1 MSAIPTQEYTDIK
14 IVECNRLHSE
24 EAKGGNNENYSQ
36 WTNNLQD
43 ILYLEP
49 QDQVSVYGAFIS
61 ERGAGQSSTVEI
73 KGVELGP
80 QTTINYINLS
90 KTLNFPDRLDFNL
103 PSQCSSLIAEEVVET
118 FPVRDDNLRF
128 TINYYIPANAMNSLH
143 LPRRWMYG
151 KPGTARDNY
160 IEVDNITIHGM
171 SWTDYKTDHSGI
183 GNFWFPDDFYY
194 CLPNSDGDTLLKP
207 VNDNSR
213 YTIMVRDVTHF
224 TEQGYYDD
232 GESMPDVD
240 LRDPENAV
248 YRTYKEMKNIE
259 IPAGFNSP
267 EFISTEITRQLQ
279 STVQDK
285 TLVNRRDQNE
295 VYPVAVSKLLESETY
310 KAFTTGNVY
319 DNSIGNFLDYF
330 NLSAQGFTV
339 SSLLY
344 RPSWDN
350 LSGFEWLRQYAFIGC
365 KYPEIYEKGR
375 LINTVDNASGNAS
388 YNGILGNQLYSDYTG
403 GRAGLQLDLTY
414 NKENCKLFKD
424 FFDAQSL
431 YPEIIDNLNDDR
443 SGYIKTYG
451 LNTLDNTRW
460 CHINRETS
468 TTMCLSNPIDLSK
481 SQLGW
486 GGYYIPRTK
495 GPPLSNDPRT
505 FQLRSIFLPLFYDS
519 NQSETFY
526 ENPQTD
532 DHNQYTYGA
541 LGKSTFNKILIYPTR
556 HLNMGYFA
564 NPNFWDYIL
573 FKSLKV
579 EEGRKIGFDLHFNAD
594 AMKYLLPL
602 SGWTIRPDGTSS
614 YAGQGGQFDVP
625 NASGDNRNNALAV
638 PTLNDMNQWKKLLYI
653 GADSPQAVWDGTH
666 FGFSGLHTSMNR
678 SNDWRAGN
686 PAFTTVDLTDDFTDT
701 VYKIHPEELY
711 QDYTPDRMPYV
722 EPYNLSQRITNS
734 GTAITVPRH
743 NMNIERWKIY
753 DMLSGIFI
761 DTIGVPENIW
771 NDTLWGLLGFTYA
784 QFHSNTNNRLVR
796 VGVGNVNDLSVI
808 TTNAEVLESETKIYS
823 TNWAGTPMLN
833 GMITTPTNIFWWD
846 ATYSNIVHQTQIY
859 PSIVHKCGSMVI
871 LAQNLPTRMIRGY
884 YTIRSNILEGT
895 PFIGGKVNN
904 TTLPII
910 GVVDKINGDGDFY
923 FGQESSLSFTITKPI
938 RIASVSISI
947 HDPDGSYA
955 RTSEQSTILFKVT
968 KPKQVVFNVLDQILQ
983 MNKSQQPPGVQRL

>member
-1 MSAIPTQEYTDIK
+1 MNAVPTQEYTDIK

-24 EAKGGNNENYSQ
+24 EAKGGNNENYSL

-43 ILYLEP
+43 ILHLEP
-49 QDQVSVYGAFIS
+49 QDQVSVHGAFIS

-80 QTTINYINLS
+80 QTTIDYINLS
-90 KTLNFPDRLDFNL
+90 KTLHIPDRLDFNL
-103 PSQCSSLIAEEVVET
+103 PSQCSSLIAEEVTET

-128 TINYYIPANAMNSLH
+128 TINYYIPANGHNAIH
-143 LPRRWMYG
+143 LPRRWMFG
-151 KPGTARDNY
+151 KPGDDRLNFTE
-160 IEVDNITIHGM
+160 IDNITIHGM
-171 SWTDYKTDHSGI
+171 SWTDYKTDHNGI

-194 CLPNSDGDTLLKP
+194 CLRNTDGDTLLKP

-224 TEQGYYDD
+224 TDRGYYED
-232 GESMPDVD
+232 GQHMPPVD
-240 LRDPENAV
+240 LRDPENAI
-248 YRTYKEMKNIE
+248 YRTYKEMKNIQ

-279 STVQDK
+279 ATVTDK
-285 TLVNRRDQNE
+285 ILVNRRDEDE
-295 VYPVAVSKLLESETY
+295 VYPVAVSKILESETY
-310 KAFTTGNVY
+310 KAFPTGNIL
-319 DNSIGNFLDYF
+319 DNSLATFLNYF
-330 NLSAQGFTV
+330 NLSGQGYDV

-350 LSGFEWLRQYAFIGC
+350 LSGYEWLRQYAYIGC

-388 YNGILGNQLYSDYTG
+388 YNGILGNQVYSDYTG
-403 GRAGLQLDLTY
+403 GRDGLELDLTY
-414 NKENCKLFKD
+414 NEENCKLFKD
-424 FFDAQSL
+424 FFDAQAL
-431 YPEIIDNLNDDR
+431 YPEIIDKLNDDR
-443 SGYIKTYG
+443 SGYLKLYG

-468 TTMCLSNPIDLSK
+468 TTMCLSNPINLSK

-486 GGYYIPRTK
+486 GGYYVPRTIA
-495 GPPLSNDPRT
+495 PPASGNPRT
-505 FQLRSIFLPLFYDS
+505 FQLRSLLLPLFYDS

-532 DHNQYTYGA
+532 DHNQYTYGG
-541 LGKSTFNKILIYPTR
+541 LGKSSNNKILIYPTR

-564 NPNFWDYIL
+564 YPNFWTYVL
-573 FKSLKV
+573 FYSLKV
-579 EEGRKIGFDLHFNAD
+579 EAGRKIGFDLHFNAD
-594 AMKYLLPL
+594 GMKYMLPL
-602 SGWTIRPDGTSS
+602 SGWTPRPDPTSS
-614 YAGQGGQFDVP
+614 LASQGGQFYIP
-625 NASGDNRNNALAV
+625 NASGDNTNNTTAN
-638 PTLNDMNQWKKLLYI
+638 PTLNELNAWKKLLYI
-653 GADSPQAVWDGTH
+653 GADSPSVSWDGTH
-666 FGFSGLHTSMNR
+666 FGFSGLHTALNR
-678 SNDWRAGN
+678 SNIWTAGN
-686 PAFTTVDLTDDFTDT
+686 PAYQVEESIDFTDT
-701 VYKIHPEELY
+701 VYKINPIELY

-722 EPYNLSQRITNS
+722 DFYNLSQRITTT
-734 GTAITVPRH
+734 GTVIKVPWI
-743 NMNIERWKIY
+743 NMNIEKWKIY

-761 DTIGVPENIW
+761 DTIGVPKHIW
-771 NDTLWGLLGFTYA
+771 NDTLWGLLGFTYE

-833 GMITTPTNIFWWD
+833 GMITTPTNIFGWNAGYTNID
-846 ATYSNIVHQTQIY
+846 HHTATYPPII
-859 PSIVHKCGSMVI
+859 HKCPSMVI

-904 TTLPII
+904 TTMPII

-923 FGQESSLSFTITKPI
+923 TQQESSLSFTITKPL

-955 RTSEQSTILFKVT
+955 RTSEQSTVLFKVT
-968 KPKQVVFNVLDQILQ
+968 KQRQVVFNVLEQILQ
-983 MNKSQQPPGVQRL
+983 MNKSQQPPAVQRL